1 MFAVALAL
9 SSSAGWGTA
18 DFLGGLCAKRTS
30 VLVVAFVSQVAGLV
44 FTAALLATD
53 LHAPTE
59 RTVLLGVLAGV
70 LSSVG
75 LMALYAAL
83 AIGPMGVVAPLAA
96 LSVAVPVTFGLLRGD
111 HPQPWQLVGVALAV
125 GGVLLASRHRD
136 AAGMR
141 VSGRAVALA
150 VVAALA
156 LGGLAVLLS
165 EAGRHDPTWAV
176 LSVRVTAVALI
187 GAAVLVRRPAL
198 AVDRGL
204 GLTLVA
210 VGVLDS
216 GANLL
221 FVLASQR
228 GLLSLIAVLASLY
241 PVATVL
247 LARGVLKERLSG
259 PQLAGVAAALA
270 GVVLIASG

>member
-1 MFAVALAL
+1 MLAIVLAL

-18 DFLGGLCAKRTS
+18 DFLGGLCARRTS
-30 VLVVAFVSQVAGLV
+30 IIVVAFISQTAGLA
-44 FTAALLATD
+44 FTAALLAAD
-53 LHAPTE
+53 LHAPAG
-59 RTVLLGVLAGV
+59 RTVVLSVLAGL
-70 LSSVG
+70 LSTVG

-96 LSVAVPVTFGLLRGD
+96 LSVIVPVTAGLLRGER
-111 HPQPWQLVGVALAV
+111 PAALQLAGVVVAV
-125 GGVLLASRHRD
+125 AGIMLASRQRD
-136 AAGMR
+136 ALGMR
-141 VSGRAVALA
+141 ISGRAVGLA

-156 LGGLAVLLS
+156 LGGLAALLS
-165 EAGRHDPTWAV
+165 VAGKHDPTWAV
-176 LSVRVTAVALI
+176 LTVRITAVTLI
-187 GAAVLVRRPAL
+187 GAAILVRRPGL
-198 AVDRGL
+198 AVDRRL
-204 GLTLVA
+204 GLTLVV

-228 GLLSLIAVLASLY
+228 GLLSLVAVLASLY
-241 PVATVL
+241 PVGTVL

-259 PQLAGVAAALA
+259 VQLAGVAAALA

>member
-1 MFAVALAL
+1 MFAIVLAL

-18 DFLGGLCAKRTS
+18 DFLGGICAKRTPI
-30 VLVVAFVSQVAGLV
+30 LTVALVSQAAGLL
-44 FTAALLATD
+44 FTAVLLAAD

-59 RTVLLGVLAGV
+59 HTILLGVLAGL

-96 LSVAVPVTFGLLRGD
+96 MSVAVPVTFGLVRGD
-111 HPQPWQLVGVALAV
+111 DPQPVQLVGVVVAIL
-125 GGVLLASRHRD
+125 GVLLASRHRD
-136 AAGMR
+136 AAGLR
-141 VSGRAVALA
+141 VSGRAVGLA
-150 VVAALA
+150 VVAALS

-176 LSVRVTAVALI
+176 LSVRITAVVLI
-187 GAAVLVRRPAL
+187 GAAVLVRRPAI
-198 AVDRGL
+198 AMDRGL

-228 GLLSLIAVLASLY
+228 GLLSLVAVLASLY

-247 LARGVLKERLSG
+247 LARGVLKERLSR

-270 GVVLIASG
+270 GVVLIAAG